1 MGSRAIRIRV
11 GTSGYSYKEWKGP
24 FYPEKIN
31 PPEMLGFYASQLDT
45 VEINNTFYRMP
56 SEKLL
61 AGWSAQVPED
71 FLFVLKAPRRI
82 THSKQLREAGDELT
96 YLLDVASV
104 LGDKL
109 GPMLFQLPPYFKKD
123 LPVLR
128 DFLALFPAGRRA
140 AFEFRNP
147 SWFDDEVYEALHE
160 AGAALVVS
168 DQKSVDPPVVATAS
182 FGYLRLRDEGYDAA
196 QLELW
201 AARINEQP
209 WESACVFFK
218 HEDAGAGPRMAKQF
232 VEILASESYL

>member
-1 MGSRAIRIRV
+1 MAVSGSIIATYEAWGWLTFGALLPNTHTAKVAGGEPEILRMLVQRA
-11 GTSGYSYKEWKGP
+11 
-24 FYPEKIN
+24 
-31 PPEMLGFYASQLDT
+31 A
-45 VEINNTFYRMP
+45 
-56 SEKLL
+56 
-61 AGWSAQVPED
+61 PED
-71 FLFVLKAPRRI
+71 PDAALASALVAAAYQGHI
-82 THSKQLREAGDELT
+82 DSVT

-147 SWFDDEVYEALHE
+147 SWFDDEVYETLHV

-168 DQKSVDPPVVATAS
+168 DQKSADPPVVATAS
-182 FGYLRLRDEGYDAA
+182 FGYLRLRDEDYDAA
-196 QLELW
+196 QLERW
-201 AARINEQP
+201 ATRITEQP

-218 HEDAGAGPRMAKQF
+218 HEDAGAGPKMAKQF
-232 VEILASESYL
+232 VEILARVAKA